1 LYILDSKTV
10 LIYITNIFLK
20 MNRPEVRIVQDQQE
34 EIKPADISQN
44 EAEMLL
50 AKYGYKSN
58 NNQNYQN
65 TQSDELS
72 FEEMIRQ
79 EEEKNRQRMHEQ
91 MLKANG
97 PKPYTFG
104 GSYDA
109 NTSYGTD
116 GDSGYTF
123 KVSVVSD
130 MPLPK
135 SGH

>member
-1 LYILDSKTV
+1 
-10 LIYITNIFLK
+10 

-50 AKYGYKSN
+50 AKYGYAS
-58 NNQNYQN
+58 QPQDYQPN
-65 TQSDELS
+65 KDNGLT

-79 EEEKNRQRMHEQ
+79 EELKNQQRLQEQ
-91 MLKANG
+91 MRKVNG

-104 GSYDA
+104 GNYDSD
-109 NTSYGTD
+109 TIYGTD
-116 GDSGYTF
+116 DGFTF
-123 KVSVVSD
+123 KVNIVSD

-135 SGH
+135 RDY

>member
-1 LYILDSKTV
+1 
-10 LIYITNIFLK
+10 

-50 AKYGYKSN
+50 AKYGYKS
-58 NNQNYQN
+58 QQSYQPQDN
-65 TQSDELS
+65 GLS

-79 EEEKNRQRMHEQ
+79 EELKNQQRLQEQ
-91 MLKANG
+91 MRKMNG

-104 GSYDA
+104 GNYDSD
-109 NTSYGTD
+109 TIYGTD
-116 GDSGYTF
+116 DGFTF
-123 KVSVVSD
+123 KVNIVSD

-135 SGH
+135 RD

>member
-1 LYILDSKTV
+1 
-10 LIYITNIFLK
+10 
-20 MNRPEVRIVQDQQE
+20 MQRPEVRIVQDQQE

-58 NNQNYQN
+58 SQNYQT
-65 TQSDELS
+65 TQSSELS
-72 FEEMIRQ
+72 FEEMIRL

-109 NTSYGTD
+109 NTTYGTD

>member
-1 LYILDSKTV
+1 
-10 LIYITNIFLK
+10 
-20 MNRPEVRIVQDQQE
+20 MQRPEVRIIQDQQE

-44 EAEMLL
+44 EKEMLL
-50 AKYGYKSN
+50 AKYGYKSSFEPNSQVN
-58 NNQNYQN
+58 N
-65 TQSDELS
+65 DLS
-72 FEEMIRQ
+72 FEDMIKQ

-104 GSYDA
+104 GTYDS
-109 NTSYGTD
+109 NTTYGTD

-123 KVSVVSD
+123 KVNIVSD

-135 SGH
+135 NGY

>member
-1 LYILDSKTV
+1 
-10 LIYITNIFLK
+10 

-50 AKYGYKSN
+50 AKYGYAS
-58 NNQNYQN
+58 QAQSYQQPSQDN
-65 TQSDELS
+65 GLS

-79 EEEKNRQRMHEQ
+79 EELKNQQRLQEQ
-91 MLKANG
+91 MRKMNG

-104 GSYDA
+104 GNYD
-109 NTSYGTD
+109 TDTVYGTD
-116 GDSGYTF
+116 DGFTF
-123 KVSVVSD
+123 KVNIVSD

-135 SGH
+135 RDY